1 MTVTITIPRALLEQA
16 LDALRSSPPDQYEA
30 ITLLRTALAQPQ
42 QPVSLSDAI
51 DVVIDALVSD
61 PDYAWGWHCN
71 ITMAQ
76 VDEGADHAI
85 AEHGAQRFLSIL
97 TGQQLVPA
105 HPLREK
111 AQPQQEPVAYGI
123 YDVYGKLQDTKPIE
137 AEWKGDAGA
146 LGTYWGGNEPLY
158 TADQLAAAVAK
169 AAYDRAR
176 GNT

>member
-1 MTVTITIPRALLEQA
+1 MTQDEVI
-16 LDALRSSPPDQYEA
+16 
-30 ITLLRTALAQPQ
+30 ALAREAGYSANVPT
-42 QPVSLSDAI
+42 VRLAFSGFDLYRFATLIEAKVKADLLA
-51 DVVIDALVSD
+51 
-61 PDYAWGWHCN
+61 
-71 ITMAQ
+71 
-76 VDEGADHAI
+76 GA
-85 AEHGAQRFLSIL
+85 G
-97 TGQQLVPA
+97 
-105 HPLREK
+105 
-111 AQPQQEPVAYGI
+111 EPVAYGI